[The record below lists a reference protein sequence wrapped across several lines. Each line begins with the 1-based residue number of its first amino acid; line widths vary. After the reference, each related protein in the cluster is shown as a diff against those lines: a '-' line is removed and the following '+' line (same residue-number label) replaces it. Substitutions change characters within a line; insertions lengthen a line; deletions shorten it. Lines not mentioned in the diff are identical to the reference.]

1 MATPHEGVEVAVKEF
16 VTVASTFGLK
26 VSFQKTKFTVAG
38 KRSYKHRHSSIPY
51 WLRDYRTVGEFPY
64 TGSVVMATARVDGDI
79 KKRIQQGSK
88 AFGALRQAILNEKSL
103 TIN

>member
-1 MATPHEGVEVAVKEF
+1 MQGREV
-16 VTVASTFGLK
+16 TSTDIAPFHTG
-26 VSFQKTKFTVAG
+26 SETTE
-38 KRSYKHRHSSIPY
+38 S
-51 WLRDYRTVGEFPY
+51 VGEFPY

-88 AFGALRQAILNEKSL
+88 AFGALRQAILVEKSL